1 MNIRAQLKLFFFKV
15 PISCLGILHICNLWI
30 LLRKIVIYLV
40 GWKCYLRGIFWLLK
54 STEMTST
61 QESVS
66 LLQDVLMY
74 KRAMNLRIS
83 VHFHQMV
90 TIRLRIKWYIFSM
103 WKTECFHYNTD
114 SWVDVTSITFKSK
127 YVHEDNIF
135 DRQDIL
141 QFFSGVSKD
150 YKYAKSPNMR

>member
-1 MNIRAQLKLFFFKV
+1 MFGDFTYLHSLDTPEKYCN
-15 PISCLGILHICNLWI
+15 ISCRLKILSSWN
-30 LLRKIVIYLV
+30 
-40 GWKCYLRGIFWLLK
+40 FWLLN

-74 KRAMNLRIS
+74 KQAMNLRIS
-83 VHFHQMV
+83 VYFHQIV
-90 TIRLRIKWYIFSM
+90 PIRFRIKWYIFSM
-103 WKTECFHYNTD
+103 SKIACFHYNTD